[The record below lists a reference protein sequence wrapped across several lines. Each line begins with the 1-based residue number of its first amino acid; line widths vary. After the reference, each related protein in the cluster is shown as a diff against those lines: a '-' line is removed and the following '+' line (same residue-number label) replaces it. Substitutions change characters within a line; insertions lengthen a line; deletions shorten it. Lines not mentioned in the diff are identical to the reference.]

1 MGAFPSFLP
10 ALSPTVSAVTD
21 FSDWLARKAH
31 DRGIDTEA
39 ELSRAVKTSQSIVG
53 RWRIQGS
60 IPEISTLRRIS
71 DGLNIPIQ
79 EVLVAAQYV
88 YPEEVGVIE
97 VNNTTLRDFTY
108 RELLDELERRLRVA
122 DET

>member
-1 MGAFPSFLP
+1 M
-10 ALSPTVSAVTD
+10 TD